1 MTDNLLP
8 IQEETMTVLEE
19 INHKYSQLID
29 KLQDMNEEF
38 LQLQTEFSNT
48 IQQVYLLTQ
57 CIIKQKKL

>member
-29 KLQDMNEEF
+29 QLQDMNEEF